1 MADADLYAQFRDE
14 LSKKIPAA
22 FILASGICGACPLNL
37 KEQLEKAGD
46 TRDERCLR
54 HRSCEGCIKSRYSAG
69 ICRTH

>member
-1 MADADLYAQFRDE
+1 MAGAIFTPGVRDE

-22 FILASGICGACPLNL
+22 FILASGICGACPLNW